1 MKTMKRG
8 FTLIEVLVAI
18 AILAILIPQGLNYFN
33 LYLNQQV
40 TQISAQHQKSVQTA
54 AAKYVEM
61 HYAQLL
67 AGTLPRVINIDELR
81 GNGLLNQDWFKCGDV
96 PCHSGNAIGQGV
108 LLNPFSQKY
117 KIVIRSYPLGG
128 KTILDALLLTE
139 GGQKIPIG
147 DLVSISRAV
156 GAAGGYTEAGKA
168 IGTFNLW
175 ETTLS
180 AFGGG
185 ANVGDGHL
193 ASALIV
199 ADGASRSNDFLYRS
213 AVPGKP
219 QLNRMNT
226 DLDLGGNS
234 IRGVNSISATGP
246 LSAGDIDVG
255 SINSK
260 GNISGVNIA
269 SQGSVTAGGDVS
281 SSGAVTANSDI
292 RTNSGWLITQGNQ
305 GWRNATHNGGWYMS
319 DSTWLRSYLDKNIY
333 TGGQVL
339 AGSINSNGR
348 LRTGEFLEL
357 DRIVTENT
365 WCEKNGLVARDSQ
378 GVTLSCQSNLW
389 KKNGG
394 GGGMRV
400 CMSCGGNWPLEVG
413 RVLHESGN
421 GDWGA
426 WRMFGDGCSMP
437 YQYSWREPVLCSVP

>member
-8 FTLIEVLVAI
+8 FTLIEVLVTI

-40 TQISAQHQKSVQTA
+40 TQIAAQHQKSVQTA

-117 KIVIRSYPLGG
+117 KMVIRSYPLGG

-219 QLNRMNT
+219 ELNRMNT

-305 GWRNATHNGGWYMS
+305 GWRNTTHNGGWYMS
-319 DSTWLRSYLDKNIY
+319 DSTWVRSYLDKNIY

-339 AGSINSNGR
+339 AGNISSNGR
-348 LRTGEFLEL
+348 LRTGEYLLIEG
-357 DRIVTENT
+357 IAVAGQN
-365 WCEKNGLVARDSQ
+365 CSPNGLEGRDTT
-378 GVTLSCQSNLW
+378 GAPLICQS
-389 KKNGG
+389 G
-394 GGGMRV
+394 
-400 CMSCGGNWPLEVG
+400 
-413 RVLHESGN
+413 
-421 GDWGA
+421 
-426 WRMFGDGCSMP
+426 
-437 YQYSWREPVLCSVP
+437 